1 MEDHGTCFIWATLY
15 LGDRGGG
22 ESFRDHLQPLFRI
35 PLRVYA
41 LLVAI
46 AYDVHD
52 LLLLGGTRGFI
63 FIVDL
68 LASGF
73 RAFVNDQKPEMGVSC
88 DDGFCAG
95 SDVFDFDDF
104 RGDYPLDRFE
114 SGFFAFLVV
123 ARSAAGSTDL
133 EHAA

>member
-1 MEDHGTCFIWATLY
+1 MEDNGARVIRAAFY

-46 AYDVHD
+46 AYDVYD
-52 LLLLGGTRGFI
+52 LLLLGGTRGFV

-73 RAFVNDQKPEMGVSC
+73 RPVIDDQKSEMGVAR
-88 DDGFCAG
+88 DDGFCVG

-104 RGDYPLDRFE
+104 RGDYSVD
-114 SGFFAFLVV
+114 
-123 ARSAAGSTDL
+123 
-133 EHAA
+133 

>member
-1 MEDHGTCFIWATLY
+1 MEDDGARVIWASFH
-15 LGDRGGG
+15 LGDRGSG

-52 LLLLGGTRGFI
+52 LLLLGGTRGFV
-63 FIVDL
+63 FALDF
-68 LASGF
+68 LAGSF
-73 RAFVNDQKPEMGVSC
+73 RAVVNDQKPEMGVAS
-88 DDGFCAG
+88 DDGFCVG

-104 RGDYPLDRFE
+104 RGHYSLD
-114 SGFFAFLVV
+114 
-123 ARSAAGSTDL
+123 
-133 EHAA
+133 